1 MESCSPRYTELARSA
16 QVALLLVLGSLW
28 GQAAA
33 APGND
38 EAMGYERRVSE
49 VQAGPAP
56 VVQKRLQAGKKAAFF
71 CANCHGES
79 GVSALGH
86 VPNLAGQNP
95 VYLMVQIQKFADGR
109 RKDDFMTGLIK
120 ALKDEDRL
128 GMAMYYASQT
138 VPPRAAEDARQV
150 QQGRQIYSRAC
161 VGCHGASARGN
172 KNVARLAGQQ
182 TEYLIQSLTHY
193 RNRTGQRSDPSMLSV
208 ASNLKD
214 DQIAA
219 VAAYL
224 SSLP

>member
-1 MESCSPRYTELARSA
+1 MLRNTLRFTGLGRSISVGFLLAMGVVYVS
-16 QVALLLVLGSLW
+16 
-28 GQAAA
+28 AAA
-33 APGND
+33 APRN
-38 EAMGYERRVSE
+38 EEVVGYEKRIGE
-49 VQAGPAP
+49 VQSGSAAAL
-56 VVQKRLQAGKKAAFF
+56 QKRLTAGKKAAFF

-128 GMAMYYASQT
+128 GMAMYYASQP
-138 VPPRAAEDARQV
+138 VPPRAAGNAREV

-161 VGCHGASARGN
+161 VGCHGAGAQGN
-172 KNVARLAGQQ
+172 RNVARLAGQQ
-182 TEYLIQSLTHY
+182 PDYLIQSLTHY

-208 ASNLKD
+208 AANLKD